1 MAELVG
7 KCALCLNEQVLQL
20 SHLLPRA
27 LYRLIGSGTDPSH
40 PDTVLLTEGSERKSS
55 EQARRHLLCADCEQ
69 RLNNNSERWV
79 LRNCYRGRGRF
90 RLRQELRTRI
100 PLDPNPQ
107 LLAYPAQPDEF
118 RQLFYF
124 CLSVIWRASLCD
136 WECRGQMFP
145 QIELG
150 PYQDQ
155 IRKYLKGEAGVPERV
170 DVIVVLS
177 MLEKPMLGMC
187 LPLSYRGDSGHRYRF
202 HIPGMM
208 FDSAV
213 GGDSREPK
221 PDVVFIGEF
230 GDRAAQDS
238 VMHLIG
244 RKAPPGLRFP
254 LAEGTE
260 PGLTLRNSQDAA
272 VHRQDL

>member
-1 MAELVG
+1 MVG
-7 KCALCLNEQVLQL
+7 KCALCLSEQDLQL
-20 SHLLPRA
+20 SHLLPKA

-40 PDTVLLTEGSERKSS
+40 PDTVLLTERGQRKSS
-55 EQARRHLLCADCEQ
+55 EQARRYLLCADCEQ
-69 RLNNNSERWV
+69 RLNRNGERWV

-90 RLRQELRTRI
+90 RLRQALRARI
-100 PLDPNPQ
+100 PIDPNPE
-107 LLAYPAQPDEF
+107 LLAYPAQPEEF
-118 RQLFYF
+118 RCLAYF

-150 PYQDQ
+150 PYQEQ
-155 IRKYLKGEAGVPERV
+155 ARRYLNREAGTPDRV
-170 DVIVVLS
+170 DITVVLS
-177 MLEKPMLGMC
+177 VMEKPMLGMC
-187 LPLSYRGDSGHRYRF
+187 LPLSYRRDSGHRYRF

-213 GGDSREPK
+213 GGGLREPK
-221 PDVVFIGEF
+221 PQILFIGEF

-238 VMHLIG
+238 VMRLIG

-260 PGLTLRNSQDAA
+260 PGLAPKLP
-272 VHRQDL
+272 

>member
-1 MAELVG
+1 MAEVVR
-7 KCALCLNEQVLQL
+7 KCALCLSKRGLQL

-27 LYRLIGSGTDPSH
+27 LYRLIGSGTGPSH
-40 PDTVLLTEGSERKSS
+40 PDTVLITDTRERKSS

-69 RLNNNSERWV
+69 RLNDQGERWV

-90 RLRQELRTRI
+90 QLRQELRTRL
-100 PLDPNPQ
+100 PLYPNPG

-118 RQLFYF
+118 RRLAYF

-136 WECRGQMFP
+136 WECRGQVFP

-150 PYQDQ
+150 PYQEQ
-155 IRKYLKGEAGVPERV
+155 IRKYLRGEAGIPDRV

-177 MLEKPMLGMC
+177 ILARPMLGMC
-187 LPLSYRGDSGHRYRF
+187 LPLSYRGDSGRRYRF

-208 FDSAV
+208 FESAV
-213 GGDSREPK
+213 GGHPRK
-221 PDVVFIGEF
+221 ANPDAVFIGEF
-230 GDRAAQDS
+230 GDRSAQDS

-260 PGLTLRNSQDAA
+260 PGLTP
-272 VHRQDL
+272 